1 MIEKMIVNLNK
12 VNAYSILKIVSTI
25 SKMGWNIIKNVK
37 MMLTFVKCARLWYKL
52 DFIKDYIWKYKIK
65 LIKLKTIKMN
75 SQAQKSWRYSKSKNN
90 SKKCSIKSINLICF
104 IKVAVMALIPRVF
117 IANAIIKDLL

>member
-12 VNAYSILKIVSTI
+12 VNANSISKIVSTI

-52 DFIKDYIWKYKIK
+52 DFIKDYIRKYKIK
-65 LIKLKTIKMN
+65 
-75 SQAQKSWRYSKSKNN
+75 
-90 SKKCSIKSINLICF
+90 
-104 IKVAVMALIPRVF
+104 
-117 IANAIIKDLL
+117 